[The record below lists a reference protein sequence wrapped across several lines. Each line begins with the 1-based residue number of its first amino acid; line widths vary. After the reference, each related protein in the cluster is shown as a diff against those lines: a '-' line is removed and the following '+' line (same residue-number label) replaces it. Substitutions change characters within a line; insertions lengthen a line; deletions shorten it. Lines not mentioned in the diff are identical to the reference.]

1 MYKLIM
7 IYTLNVCNFLCLN
20 YTSLKLKKK
29 KELKEKSKKEVD
41 QVRLY
46 KNETLFV
53 HIHTAQQ
60 IFIENKIG
68 TKKRIANTELKDTIV
83 SGQELSSLLE
93 IQISKQLILLVWYSL
108 MHTLLECTIQ

>member
-1 MYKLIM
+1 M
-7 IYTLNVCNFLCLN
+7 
-20 YTSLKLKKK
+20 
-29 KELKEKSKKEVD
+29 KEKSKKEVD
-41 QVRLY
+41 QVCLY
-46 KNETLFV
+46 KNEALFV

-93 IQISKQLILLVWYSL
+93 IQISKQLV
-108 MHTLLECTIQ
+108 